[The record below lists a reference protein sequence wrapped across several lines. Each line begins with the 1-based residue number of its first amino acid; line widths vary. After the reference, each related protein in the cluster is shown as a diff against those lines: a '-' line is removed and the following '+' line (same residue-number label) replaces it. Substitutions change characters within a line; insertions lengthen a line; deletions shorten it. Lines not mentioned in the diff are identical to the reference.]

1 MVANRNWTE
10 EDINILK
17 ELWGTKTIP
26 QIAKKMGRSINA
38 VKIKSTRLKLGAF
51 KFNSEYLTVT
61 QISRILNIDTHTILD
76 RWIDKYNLKYKL
88 VAPSG
93 VLQFKYV
100 NIDDLLEWLKNNQD
114 KWNSTRLEEY
124 GLGVEPQWLKEK
136 RKTDVDIPK
145 RKSYKWTKQEDQK
158 LILYYKQGK
167 LTYKQIGEK
176 LNRSESAVDHRLSKL
191 DIWGTGEYIGKKIDI
206 AGD

>member
-1 MVANRNWTE
+1 
-10 EDINILK
+10 
-17 ELWGTKTIP
+17 
-26 QIAKKMGRSINA
+26 
-38 VKIKSTRLKLGAF
+38 
-51 KFNSEYLTVT
+51 
-61 QISRILNIDTHTILD
+61 
-76 RWIDKYNLKYKL
+76 
-88 VAPSG
+88 
-93 VLQFKYV
+93 
-100 NIDDLLEWLKNNQD
+100 LLEWLKNNQD
-114 KWNSTRLEEY
+114 KWNSTRLDEY

-136 RKTDVDIPK
+136 RKTDIDIPK
-145 RKSYKWTKQEDQK
+145 RKFYKWTKQEDQK